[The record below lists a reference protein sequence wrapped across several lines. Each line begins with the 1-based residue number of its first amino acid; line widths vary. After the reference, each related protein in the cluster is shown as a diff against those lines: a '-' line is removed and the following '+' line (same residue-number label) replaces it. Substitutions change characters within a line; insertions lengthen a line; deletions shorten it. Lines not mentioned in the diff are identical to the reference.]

1 MNVYLMRNGEAEP
14 EREGLDD
21 RDRKLTAE
29 GAQAVGACMPGLK
42 KLVGQVD
49 FILSS
54 PLRRAVETEDVIASH
69 FKCKGFIDLVEALAS
84 GGNETRVTKDINK
97 LIGKENVVVVGHEP
111 HLSALAKFICGDSL
125 GEPLNL
131 KKGGVAKIYIPGFP
145 GPGEGSLRWTMTP
158 EEMQRLANN

>member
-1 MNVYLMRNGEAEP
+1 MNVYLMRHGEAEP
-14 EREGLDD
+14 EREGIED
-21 RDRKLTAE
+21 RDRRLCDE
-29 GAQAVGACMPGLK
+29 GAQVIGACMPGLK

-54 PLRRAVETEDVIASH
+54 PLRRAKETAGVVAAH
-69 FKCKGFIDLVEALAS
+69 FKCAGFVETVEALAA
-84 GGNETRVTKDINK
+84 GGNEARVTKDINK

-111 HLSALAKFICGDSL
+111 HLSALARFICGDSL

-158 EEMQRLANN
+158 AELQRLSDN